1 MFSKSFTIIACIAVC
16 MVMLFVFLVQ
26 WGDSATYSV
35 QQEYPVRTSPE
46 LFSNLLDSFRGG
58 FLFGT
63 SYPSYYMGSY
73 INDSGQLIILTVG
86 ESPAIYQELTGRCRG
101 RGFKIVSEDEF
112 EKQLHQITA
121 TLQGF
126 RYSFYKQPII
136 KRMKY
141 LGCHITER
149 GRKVCIILG
158 NDSEATIQK
167 FKRQVM
173 HSPLFVFK
181 KSVFEIGG
189 EK

>member
-1 MFSKSFTIIACIAVC
+1 MIVCVAVC
-16 MVMLFVFLVQ
+16 MVMLFFFLVQ
-26 WGDSATYSV
+26 WGDSSAYSV

-46 LFSNLLDSFRGG
+46 LLSNLLDSFRST

-63 SYPSYYMGSY
+63 RYPSYYMGSY

-101 RGFKIVSEDEF
+101 RGFKIISEDEF
-112 EKQLHQITA
+112 GKQLRQIAA

-141 LGCHITER
+141 LGCHITKGE
-149 GRKVCIILG
+149 KKICVILG
-158 NDSEATIQK
+158 DDSEATIQR

-181 KSVFEIGG
+181 KNVFEIGG